1 MVNSCAGEAKAVR
14 VWFVTLFFLVPLW
27 PVVPIFLGLRR
38 RIRRAREAE
47 VRSRKPEPGRNPQI
61 AQITQTVHRE
71 ESLDV

>member
-1 MVNSCAGEAKAVR
+1 VR

-47 VRSRKPEPGRNPQI
+47 VRNRKPGTWKESTDCADHADG
-61 AQITQTVHRE
+61 TQGGTLGCVKTV
-71 ESLDV
+71 